1 VRRLL
6 VGAAAV
12 LLVTLAVAGLLV
24 VNATRLTSRQPP
36 PDALP
41 NVTPIELNETGAV
54 ERLSEAIRFRTVTAD
69 SEASSAPQTFVDLQD
84 FLNRSYPLVAKNLP
98 VEIVAGH
105 ALLYTWRGRRSDLPP
120 VILTAHQD
128 VVPAGD
134 PSDWTRPPF
143 DGVVA
148 DGSIWGRGTLDDK
161 SGLLALFEAIESLLG
176 RGIAPERTIYLGLGD
191 NEEGGALDNGASA
204 IARALAARGV
214 SHATVLDEGGWIY
227 EQIPGVTAHV
237 ALIGIAEK
245 GYLSLQLSVA
255 GAGGH
260 SSMPPAETAI
270 GILSRAV
277 DAVERH
283 PMPARLD
290 GGAAA
295 LFATLA
301 PEMSFGMKVLFANQW
316 LTRPLILRELAK
328 PPATTATI
336 RTTTAPTMLRAGD
349 KENVLAPSATAV
361 VNFRLLPG
369 DSPDDVLTH
378 TQAVIDD
385 ARVVVTPYHQA
396 GVAASP
402 VSSADSQDFQTLG
415 RAIRSTM
422 PGVLVAPY
430 LTLGATDGRRYQDV
444 AANIYRFLP
453 IDQPGGIALLHGPNE
468 HIEVAVYV
476 KMIRTYGAIIQS
488 LAF

>member
-1 VRRLL
+1 MRRLL

-260 SSMPPAETAI
+260 SSMPPA
-270 GILSRAV
+270 
-277 DAVERH
+277 
-283 PMPARLD
+283 
-290 GGAAA
+290 
-295 LFATLA
+295 
-301 PEMSFGMKVLFANQW
+301 
-316 LTRPLILRELAK
+316 
-328 PPATTATI
+328 
-336 RTTTAPTMLRAGD
+336 
-349 KENVLAPSATAV
+349 
-361 VNFRLLPG
+361 
-369 DSPDDVLTH
+369 
-378 TQAVIDD
+378 
-385 ARVVVTPYHQA
+385 
-396 GVAASP
+396 
-402 VSSADSQDFQTLG
+402 
-415 RAIRSTM
+415 
-422 PGVLVAPY
+422 
-430 LTLGATDGRRYQDV
+430 
-444 AANIYRFLP
+444 
-453 IDQPGGIALLHGPNE
+453 
-468 HIEVAVYV
+468 
-476 KMIRTYGAIIQS
+476 
-488 LAF
+488 